1 MLFPYYV
8 HVNNPFPS
16 EGLIKPSYFT
26 IHTSK
31 DPDFTMYMDRN
42 MLSKFKV
49 FFLLLLTY
57 HSIAYK
63 YMFCLQQ

>member
-8 HVNNPFPS
+8 HVNNPFSS
-16 EGLIKPSYFT
+16 EGLIKPLYFT

-42 MLSKFKV
+42 MLSKFK
-49 FFLLLLTY
+49 FF
-57 HSIAYK
+57 
-63 YMFCLQQ
+63 FCCC